1 MVKQGLKKNS
11 FVTFTV
17 KMNQLKITKLT
28 IKIGLTFFIIFAL
41 MFQATSGSFATLE
54 NENGHIREINLTLTD
69 GIVINNTNIASFSS
83 SGTGAIDDPYI
94 IDNLN
99 INTTDGNAVK
109 FYYVTSY
116 FVLRDSNIKGSTY
129 GVYVDGGTSG
139 GVTIINCTLE
149 GNFAVGGANAHYMTI
164 YNNTL
169 KTEERNRFTRGA
181 NFTNNVV
188 YSTGDGIMGVSQ
200 YDITV
205 KDNVFYGNKSEFS
218 IGSVTNSSIEN
229 NILYDGS
236 FNLEFNTISDLLN
249 TSFENN
255 IVNGRPFGLLVN
267 LTDTIVTGNQYGQI
281 YIANSTNIEIEGYS
295 IDNVYVGLQVFNS
308 TNITINNVNVT
319 GRNGIT
325 AETVDGLL
333 IENCNF
339 YGEYYGIQ
347 TEEVYNNLIIQ
358 NNYFEGFR
366 DAIELI
372 FSDKVKIKNN
382 TIIDA
387 KTTGIVL
394 DEGSDLEIMFN
405 IITCYIVDEG
415 YQSCIDLFGFE
426 TASIYYNVFI
436 GLGNEEAY
444 LVEEGSVT
452 SAFWYNDSLEI
463 GNYYSNW
470 NGSGSY
476 TIEGDGGSED
486 LYPFIDIDGD
496 TLNESMEV
504 LVYHTDPFSNDSDSD
519 GLTDNDE
526 IDIYFTNPT
535 DQDTDSDG
543 LNDGEEVFVYLTDPL
558 NNDTDSD
565 GFTDGEEVA
574 EGTDPL
580 DENDFPVIV
589 SEFGTVS
596 LVILIAT
603 LFPIF
608 FVIFNKKN
616 K

>member
-1 MVKQGLKKNS
+1 
-11 FVTFTV
+11 
-17 KMNQLKITKLT
+17 MNQLKTTKLT

-54 NENGHIREINLTLTD
+54 TENENIREIGFTSTD
-69 GIVINNTNIASFSS
+69 GIIINDTNIASYSS
-83 SGTGAIDDPYI
+83 SGIGAIDDPYI

-99 INTTDGNAVK
+99 IDTTDGNAVK

-129 GVYVDGGTSG
+129 GVYVDGGLSG

-149 GNFAVGGANAHYMTI
+149 GTFAVGGSNAHYMTI

-169 KTEERNRFTRGA
+169 KVTDGARFTRGT
-181 NFTNNVV
+181 NFTNNVM
-188 YSTGDGIMGVSQ
+188 YSTGYGFMSVSQ
-200 YDITV
+200 YDIIV
-205 KDNVFYGNKSEFS
+205 KDNVFYGNKSDIS
-218 IGSVTNSSIEN
+218 IGSITNSIIEN
-229 NILYDGS
+229 NILHDGS

-267 LTDTIVTGNQYGQI
+267 LSDTIVTGDQYGQI
-281 YIANSTNIEIEGYS
+281 YLANSTNIEIEGYS
-295 IDNVYVGLQVFNS
+295 FDDVYVGLQVFNS
-308 TNITINNVNVT
+308 TNISINNVNIT
-319 GRNGIT
+319 GRHGLT
-325 AETVDGLL
+325 AETVDGLSV
-333 IENCNF
+333 ENCNF

-347 TEEVYNNLIIQ
+347 TDSVDNNLIIQ
-358 NNYFEGFR
+358 NNYLEGFR
-366 DAIELI
+366 YSIELVT
-372 FSDKVKIKNN
+372 SDKVKIKNN
-382 TIIDA
+382 TINSQH
-387 KTTGIVL
+387 TGLGL
-394 DEGSDLEIMFN
+394 DEGSDIEIMFN
-405 IITCYIVDEG
+405 IITCQIVDEG

-444 LVEEGSVT
+444 LVEEWSVT
-452 SAFWYNDSLEI
+452 SAVWYNASLEI
-463 GNYYSNW
+463 GNYYSNY

-476 TIEGDGGSED
+476 TIKGDGGSED

-504 LVYHTDPFSNDSDSD
+504 LVYHTDPFSNDTDAD

-535 DQDTDSDG
+535 DEDTDSDG

-580 DENDFPVIV
+580 DENDFPILI

-596 LVILIAT
+596 LVLLIAT
-603 LFPIF
+603 LFPLF

>member
-1 MVKQGLKKNS
+1 
-11 FVTFTV
+11 
-17 KMNQLKITKLT
+17 MNQLKITKLT
-28 IKIGLTFFIIFAL
+28 IKICLTFFIIFAL
-41 MFQATSGSFATLE
+41 MFQATNSSFATLE

-69 GIVINNTNIASFSS
+69 GIIINNTNIASYSS
-83 SGTGAIDDPYI
+83 DGTGAVDDPYI

-99 INTTDGNAVK
+99 INTTDGNAVH

-116 FVLRDSNIKGSTY
+116 FVLRDSNIKGSNY
-129 GVYVDGGTSG
+129 GVYVDGGLSG
-139 GVTIINCTLE
+139 GVTITNCTIE
-149 GNFAVGGANAHYMTI
+149 GNFAIGGANAHYMTI

-169 KTEERNRFTRGA
+169 KTEGGGHFTRGT
-181 NFTNNVV
+181 NYTNNVV
-188 YSTGDGIMGVSQ
+188 YSTGDGFMSISQ
-200 YDITV
+200 YDVIV
-205 KDNVFYGNKSEFS
+205 KDNVFYGNNSEFQISNIANS
-218 IGSVTNSSIEN
+218 IIEN
-229 NILYDGS
+229 NILYNGG
-236 FNLEFNTISDLLN
+236 FNVEISSISDLLN
-249 TSFENN
+249 NSFENN

-267 LTDTIVTGNQYGQI
+267 LTDTVVTGDQYGQI

-295 IDNVYVGLQVFNS
+295 FDNVYVGLQVFNS
-308 TNITINNVNVT
+308 TNISISNVNIT
-319 GRNGIT
+319 GRHGLT
-325 AETVDGLL
+325 AETVDGLSV
-333 IENCNF
+333 ENCNF

-347 TEEVYNNLIIQ
+347 AEEIDNDFIIQ
-358 NNYFEGFR
+358 NNYLEGFR
-366 DAIELI
+366 YAIELYM
-372 FSDKVKIKNN
+372 SDNVKIRNN

-387 KTTGIVL
+387 QNTGIYL

-405 IITCYIVDEG
+405 IITCNIVDEG
-415 YQSCIDLFGFE
+415 YQNCISLSDLE

-444 LVEEGSVT
+444 LVYASSIT
-452 SAFWYNDSLEI
+452 SAVWYNDSLEI

-476 TIEGDGGSED
+476 AIEGDGGYTD
-486 LYPFIDIDGD
+486 IYPFIDIDED

-504 LVYHTDPFSNDSDSD
+504 LVYHTDPFSNDSDND
-519 GLTDNDE
+519 GLTDNEE
-526 IDIYFTNPT
+526 IDIYLT
-535 DQDTDSDG
+535 DPIDEDSDNDG
-543 LNDGEEVFVYLTDPL
+543 LNDGEEVLVYLTDPL

-565 GFTDGEEVA
+565 GFSDGEEIA

-589 SEFGTVS
+589 NEFGTVS

-603 LFPIF
+603 LFPLF